1 MPNIGHIFPGFQSDH
16 RREIIWNETFKSL
29 NVHFPRATIGISHA
43 MKKMNYLMCVRWE
56 YLCVWL
62 SRNIALFAFVSDIWF
77 TSSVA
82 PLVTTVRTAIL
93 RFIKYGLTKGILL
106 MNESVNIDQL
116 MIIPIVFWSN
126 VWDSIRKINSQLSLT
141 TEYGLYR
148 LVHIGQDWIPDWIVD
163 ATIHCFWQLEQK

>member
-1 MPNIGHIFPGFQSDH
+1 
-16 RREIIWNETFKSL
+16 
-29 NVHFPRATIGISHA
+29 
-43 MKKMNYLMCVRWE
+43 MNYLMCVRWE

-106 MNESVNIDQL
+106 MNESVNIDQ
-116 MIIPIVFWSN
+116 FNDNS
-126 VWDSIRKINSQLSLT
+126 DSFLIECMRFNSKNKFT
-141 TEYGLYR
+141 VITYDR
-148 LVHIGQDWIPDWIVD
+148 IWIVSFGTHWTGLNSRLNCGCYHPLLL
-163 ATIHCFWQLEQK
+163 ATWTKIVWFNTTHLSNDQWTNELLSTFMLLEIHSFHSESKTITIET